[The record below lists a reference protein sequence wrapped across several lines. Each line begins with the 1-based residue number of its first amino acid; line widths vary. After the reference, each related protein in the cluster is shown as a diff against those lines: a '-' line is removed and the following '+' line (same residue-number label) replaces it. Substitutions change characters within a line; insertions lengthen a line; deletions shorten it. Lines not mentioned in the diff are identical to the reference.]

1 MERYGFHTTGGCK
14 FNHRYLT
21 VLSPWRVMRDK
32 EKGCNRCALHNLISL
47 VLLSCARGSNERRVK
62 MSLKRDVKYYNQM
75 GFLRKKQIISDFN
88 QRVVF
93 I

>member
-1 MERYGFHTTGGCK
+1 MDSTTGGCK

-47 VLLSCARGSNERRVK
+47 VLLSCCEDRMKEE
-62 MSLKRDVKYYNQM
+62 LKCRLRDVKYYNRS
-75 GFLRKKQIISDFN
+75 FDERDS
-88 QRVVF
+88 
-93 I
+93 